1 MTTQKDNAS
10 KPTTSTED
18 NTAQLLASQALMQSW
33 VLGEHQMNLC
43 QEFFK
48 SLTGSSDLAPAKGDK
63 RFSDSTWESNPFYR
77 ALMQEY
83 LAWQQEVDT
92 WINDMGL
99 DLVNTE
105 RLRFLAGLLTDA
117 WAPTNTLLGNPAA
130 VKKAFETGG
139 MSLTEGLK
147 NLLEDMANNGGM
159 PSQVNK
165 DAFKVGENLANTPGS
180 VVFRSELLE
189 LIQYAPT
196 TDQVHKRPLFIVP
209 PQINKF
215 YIHDLSPGRS
225 MVEFAVAQGFQ
236 VFIVSWRNPTK
247 EQGEWGMDSYVSALD
262 EAVDVTCQITG
273 GKDVNVLG
281 TCAGGITAAI
291 LLGHWAAR
299 GVPKANSLSLAVN
312 LLDMSGFEQS
322 PLGLFTT
329 PQVLELA
336 KTTSGALGVLD
347 GKKLGHLFAWLRP
360 NDLVWAYWVNNYLMG
375 NEPPSF
381 DILYWNN
388 DTNSMPAQLHADF
401 IDMMN
406 DNPLLE
412 SGRRTICETPIDLKK
427 VTCDTYIVGGMT
439 DHITPWEAC
448 YSSTS
453 VFGGDTQFVLNS
465 SGHVQTLVSPP
476 GNPKAKYFT
485 SDSTPEDPV
494 AFLEG
499 ATENAGSWWEHWMNW
514 LAPRSGDRKPAPKKL
529 GSRKHP
535 AKEAAPGTYVFEE

>member
-1 MTTQKDNAS
+1 MSKQDDTTKTSTSVEDNA
-10 KPTTSTED
+10 
-18 NTAQLLASQALMQSW
+18 AQLLANQALMQSW
-33 VLGEHQMNLC
+33 ALGEHQMALS

-48 SLTGSSDLAPAKGDK
+48 AMTGCSELTPAKGDK

-83 LAWQQEVDT
+83 LAWQREMDA
-92 WINDMGL
+92 WIDDMGL
-99 DLVNTE
+99 DRINTE
-105 RLRFLAGLLTDA
+105 RLRFVAGLLSDA
-117 WAPTNTLLGNPAA
+117 CAPTNTLAGNPAA
-130 VKKAFETGG
+130 IKKAFETGG

-147 NLLEDMANNGGM
+147 NLIDDMANNGGM

-180 VVFRSELLE
+180 VVFRNELLE

-247 EQGEWGMDSYVSALD
+247 EQGEWGLDSYIAALD

-273 GKDVNVLG
+273 GKDVNIHG
-281 TCAGGITAAI
+281 TCAGGITTAI

-299 GVPKANSLSLAVN
+299 CVPKANSLSLAVS

-322 PLGLFTT
+322 SLGLFTT

-336 KTTSGALGVLD
+336 KTTSGISGVLD
-347 GKKLGHLFAWLRP
+347 GNKLGHLFAWLRP

-375 NEPPSF
+375 NESPSF

-388 DTNSMPAQLHADF
+388 DTNNMPAQLHADF
-401 IDMMN
+401 IGMMN

-412 SGRRTICETPIDLKK
+412 SGRRTICDTPIDLKK

-476 GNPKAKYFT
+476 GNPKAKYF
-485 SDSTPEDPV
+485 SNASTPEDP
-494 AFLEG
+494 ASFLEG
-499 ATENAGSWWEHWMNW
+499 ATENTGSWWEHWMNW
-514 LAPRSGDRKPAPKKL
+514 LAPRSGDRKPAPKQL